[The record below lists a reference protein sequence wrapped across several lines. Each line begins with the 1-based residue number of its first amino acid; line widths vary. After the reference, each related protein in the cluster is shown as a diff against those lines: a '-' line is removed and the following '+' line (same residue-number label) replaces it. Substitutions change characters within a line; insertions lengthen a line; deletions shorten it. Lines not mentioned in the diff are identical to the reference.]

1 MPSTALLFESKLVTF
16 CSPTLLKM
24 KAGNIFNISNEFN
37 ELEERLNYYTNYAI
51 KEEYTFRLFMK
62 IIIQK

>member
-37 ELEERLNYYTNYAI
+37 ELEECLNYYFH
-51 KEEYTFRLFMK
+51 E
-62 IIIQK
+62 

>member
-24 KAGNIFNISNEFN
+24 KAGNILDRKST
-37 ELEERLNYYTNYAI
+37 RLNSSH
-51 KEEYTFRLFMK
+51 
-62 IIIQK
+62 

>member
-24 KAGNIFNISNEFN
+24 KAGNIFNISNES
-37 ELEERLNYYTNYAI
+37 
-51 KEEYTFRLFMK
+51 
-62 IIIQK
+62 IIRRVFKLLQPTMQSKRNIHFDYS

>member
-37 ELEERLNYYTNYAI
+37 ELEECLNYYNNYAI